1 MKQFGRAIGL
11 ATELGLMM
19 GLTAAGMVLVGLLAG
34 RWVDAKLG
42 TKPFATILLMVAGAG
57 AGQVAIYRL
66 AVRSVGRL
74 PLGDK
79 HVLNAR
85 EAATAIGP
93 ALRVL
98 ILLASLGL
106 GGIALGAW
114 LDRLA
119 GTGVLFTLIC
129 VIGSSIAGLVGSVYL
144 VRSAHPI
151 PLEKG
156 DDACSSARD

>member
-19 GLTAAGMVLVGLLAG
+19 GLMAAGMVVVGLLAG
-34 RWVDAKLG
+34 RWIDAKLG
-42 TKPFATILLMVAGAG
+42 TKPLATILLMVAGAG

-66 AVRSVGRL
+66 ALRSVGRL
-74 PLGDK
+74 SLGDK
-79 HVLNAR
+79 HVLSAR
-85 EAATAIGP
+85 DTATAIGP

-98 ILLASLGL
+98 ALMAFLGV

-119 GTGVLFTLIC
+119 GTGVLFTLLCI
-129 VIGSSIAGLVGSVYL
+129 VGSSIAGLIGSIQL
-144 VRSAHPI
+144 VRSAHPV

-156 DDACSSARD
+156 NDACSSTRD